1 MILIVLLL
9 TNDNDSMVETQQLTV
24 KPMDVGVRLCES
36 VWIGERRGVVM
47 LMFWRAGVEY
57 AALWEC
63 ARARSLAAVLRT
75 FAMTLSIQ
83 SALPPLSSPARL
95 KFDKY
100 QA

>member
-1 MILIVLLL
+1 
-9 TNDNDSMVETQQLTV
+9 
-24 KPMDVGVRLCES
+24 
-36 VWIGERRGVVM
+36 M